1 MRTKVKNVIR
11 FSIFLLLIIWR
22 IHLNNKIWCYEKT
35 RFNSNFTAMSIAGMI
50 GTIAS
55 AAIAGGAA
63 IYGNH
68 QRNEAQRRENEKAY
82 LREKEQIAQM
92 NAYNS
97 ASAQAA
103 RLRAAGLNPNV
114 MYDSGPAA
122 AAGQQTDSAHYQPA
136 DITNAVGSVGEEAGS
151 LVNSLIGIRE
161 QENKNDLAKS
171 QVELNAAVKE
181 LDFSQKSVNETIAQ
195 RNLELLGYEKDK
207 LAAEAENQHTSALLN
222 RANETLAKEKV
233 GEVVANRK
241 LLLKKFD
248 VAKAEEKELLERALK
263 LSAETARIVAL
274 LPSEQAWMNASAA
287 ERMAMV
293 VQASYQNRVLEA
305 EEALKYAQAKG
316 VRADIKVAEQRVSY
330 LKHQTIQG
338 YIQTGADAIYKVAGA
353 VAQFYNPMAS
363 MAQTY
368 GTIEQSPVLM
378 GQQHTAPVWNIGPDG
393 VLNRW

>member
-1 MRTKVKNVIR
+1 
-11 FSIFLLLIIWR
+11 
-22 IHLNNKIWCYEKT
+22 
-35 RFNSNFTAMSIAGMI
+35 MSIAGMI

-68 QRNEAQRRENEKAY
+68 QRNEAQLRENEKAY

-181 LDFSQKSVNETIAQ
+181 LDFSQTHVNETIAK
-195 RNLELLGYEKDK
+195 RNMELLGYEIDK
-207 LAAEAENQHTSALLN
+207 LAAEAENQHTAALLN

-233 GEVVANRK
+233 GEVAANRK

-248 VAKAEEKELLERALK
+248 VAKAEEKELLERALN
-263 LSAETARIVAL
+263 LSAQTARIVAL

-338 YIQTGADAIYKVAGA
+338 YIQTGADAIYKTAGA